1 VKLERAIGAARHRP
15 FVSGSTAE
23 HGAELRKVDVVAT
36 LRERSPVRPIVVE
49 SLRVI
54 AVRGVARAADGE
66 LDALARESETQAL
79 GVRTVETV

>member
-1 VKLERAIGAARHRP
+1 M
-15 FVSGSTAE
+15 
-23 HGAELRKVDVVAT
+23 RKVDVVAT

-66 LDALARESETQAL
+66 LDALTRETETQAL